1 MDLGKAARFLGIST
15 IVAFVLAGGTV
26 ALRLD
31 TTPLGAGLILLTGAA
46 YFLVILG
53 CVILPLLPNTNS

>member
-1 MDLGKAARFLGIST
+1 MDLGKVARFFGIST
-15 IVAFVLAGGTV
+15 IVAFILAGGTV

-31 TTPLGAGLILLTGAA
+31 TTPIGSGLILITGAA